1 MLPEQYNIL
10 LEFPLHRTCVIVNTR
25 AVHATCIT
33 APNITCID
41 VQDLFCLCSH
51 VFFTAYNEGE

>member
-10 LEFPLHRTCVIVNTR
+10 LEFPLHRTCVIVKTR
-25 AVHATCIT
+25 AVHAIT

-41 VQDLFCLCSH
+41 VQDLFCLC
-51 VFFTAYNEGE
+51 FYLLFTAYNEGE